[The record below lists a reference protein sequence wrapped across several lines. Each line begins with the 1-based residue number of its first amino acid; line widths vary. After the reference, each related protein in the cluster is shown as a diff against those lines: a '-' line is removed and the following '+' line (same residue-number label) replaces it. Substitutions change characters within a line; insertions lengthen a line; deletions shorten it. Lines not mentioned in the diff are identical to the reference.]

1 MRALSDYL
9 SITGAINMATLKY
22 WIAADKKDECYS
34 IIAKTKK
41 EVVRLVGLTG
51 QSALYETP
59 VQREVQYRDAFDL
72 FDWVTSEGGGR
83 ACGQQVAKQ

>member
-1 MRALSDYL
+1 
-9 SITGAINMATLKY
+9 MATLKY
-22 WIAADKKDECYS
+22 WVAEETQDSVCYS

-51 QSALYETP
+51 SPQRYNTP
-59 VQREVQYRDAFDL
+59 VQREIYYKDAFDL

-83 ACGQQVAKQ
+83 ACGQQVGKQGEVK